1 MLINPKK
8 SLGQNWLT
16 STGALDKIIQAGN
29 ISKSDLV
36 LEIGPGLG
44 VLTQKLLDQGAKVVA
59 VEKDARLISVL
70 EAKFDSF
77 IKTGQLT
84 LIEGDILE
92 LEVKTLIK
100 NNSYKLIANIP
111 YYITGQIFKK
121 FLSHDNQPDLL
132 VLLVQKEVADSRTGH
147 NSTNKTP
154 KESFLYLSVKVYGQP
169 HYVATVKKGSFNPP
183 PKVDSAILLI
193 DKISKD
199 FFTDNKINEA
209 DFFDLIK
216 KGFKS
221 KRKLLKSNLEI
232 TEEVLIHHK
241 INPLARAE
249 DLSLDEWNSLA
260 KTILN

>member
-16 STGALDKIIQAGN
+16 SVGALDKIIQAGK
-29 ISKSDLV
+29 ISKSDVV

-44 VLTQKLLDQGAKVVA
+44 VLTQKLLNQGAQVIA
-59 VEKDARLISVL
+59 VEKDSRLISAL
-70 EAKFDSF
+70 ADEFNSF

-84 LIEGDILE
+84 LIEDDILN
-92 LEVKTLIK
+92 LDIKTLIK

-121 FLSHDNQPDLL
+121 FLSTTSQPSLM
-132 VLLVQKEVADSRTGH
+132 VLLVQKEVADRITGH
-147 NSTNKTP
+147 NTLKKP
-154 KESFLYLSVKVYGQP
+154 LKESILSLSVKVYGQP
-169 HYVATVKKGSFNPP
+169 HYIATVKKGSFNPP

-199 FFTDNKINEA
+199 FFIHNKINEV
-209 DFFDLIK
+209 DFFNLIK

-232 TEEVLIHHK
+232 TEGILTQNK

-249 DLSLDEWNSLA
+249 DLSLDKWNAVA